1 MWTTISILLICLT
14 VCYCINRM
22 HITIEHVHPK
32 SELPEPLPAKDLIK
46 ESTSGRDMQ
55 AFLNSLNSFM
65 TGDTDDGRA

>member
-14 VCYCINRM
+14 ACYCIDRL
-22 HITIEHVHPK
+22 HITIEHIHPTP
-32 SELPEPLPAKDLIK
+32 ELPEPLPAKDLIK
-46 ESTSGRDMQ
+46 ESTSGSDMQ